1 MGLGNRLYWVLGLAL
16 ILGVSG
22 CSNDADPDEP
32 VVLGTPPETAYLG
45 VEYAYN
51 FGAYGGDDILDFTL
65 VNAPSW
71 LSFEDTT
78 NKARSGVILRGV
90 PGITGGRNGEDD
102 LGSYNNI
109 SVNVTDGSRLGGNVF
124 DITVEHNPLAVEDA
138 TFTEGESK
146 LPPAAVDVLE
156 RAGES
161 DFDPAEDSVCLPPDV
176 ETQGTISA
184 SVPQY
189 DNSGN
194 LVTQSQT
201 YETWPVLVPITLGHP
216 SVEPV
221 TVAFRLSSAY
231 RDPCKDAAG
240 DEVTGD
246 ACTYAQANQEIARL
260 DWDFVASSGSLET
273 PEYLTYNADDS
284 GVGTVTFEPGKTTCF
299 IRLEVIDDQLPELSE
314 AFRLDLVEV
323 RDGLASFNAAES
335 DSTAALVI
343 EDDEPFVTFEP
354 ESLVVSE
361 GSSRTITARLN
372 KVNDT
377 GAPLKVKVIHDEQA
391 SSADEADFSLA
402 FGGQSGDSV
411 KTVSVVI
418 PAGEREATFMV
429 NALDNDYVEPLD
441 PATAPPGENIADQV
455 DDTLILKSDVSA
467 QFGRSDYAGSATA
480 STEVTI
486 NEWVQATAFS
496 AGSGFSPT
504 ALAIGDYGELYIAGN
519 QDGIEVDGVR
529 IDDQVAVYYLD
540 RLGRFNAD
548 PDINSPDRTP
558 IYVNPG
564 DVNVT
569 VSGPRLAYNG
579 QTTQGEDE
587 ALLIRTLALGY
598 TVESGELYANA
609 ASGGTDIGISLVQNL
624 DDGKGFEPVWVA
636 QLGSAGND
644 RLVDIALSTSAGI
657 LFGANT
663 DDDWALSEEPYR
675 GAGDFVLGQVD
686 SAAVQ
691 GNDSRR
697 HDFKWAKLFGTSGE
711 DTLKAMPVAP
721 NGTLYPTGQT
731 LGTFDT
737 GLPQHGASD
746 LFFIDTSINS
756 VLGETFQLGTSA
768 PDTVADAAFIGNNVW
783 AGGSS
788 TVPYKVLD
796 DGTLDPAVA
805 PGGNSRA
812 YVMVVSDNEGA
823 ISAITLS
830 GAAGTSDHNITSIA
844 GLNDYAVIGGSTE
857 TGPFVA
863 GVQSVYP
870 AAILA
875 SVSLKEGE
883 AVVPGD
889 DEADEEDEEDPARQ
903 MQENWRYQL
912 PTSTAATRV
921 IDVAVTGNGK
931 IFALIE
937 EGEDSG
943 YSVILLDETGV
954 RLDQ

>member
-146 LPPAAVDVLE
+146 LPPAAADVLE

-201 YETWPVLVPITLGHP
+201 YKTWPVLVPITLGHP

-231 RDPCKDAAG
+231 RDPCKNAAG

-354 ESLVVSE
+354 ETLVVSE

-377 GAPLKVKVIHDEQA
+377 GAPLKVKVIHDPLA
-391 SSADEADFSLA
+391 SSADDADFSLA
-402 FGGQSGDSV
+402 FAGQPDDSV
-411 KTVSVVI
+411 KSVTVEI
-418 PAGEREATFMV
+418 PAGQREATFTV
-429 NALDNDYVEPLD
+429 KALNNAYVAPAD
-441 PATAPPGENIADQV
+441 PKTAVPGENLADHV
-455 DDTLILKSDVSA
+455 DDTLILKSDVTA
-467 QFGRSDYAGSATA
+467 QFGRSNYAGSATA

-486 NEWVQATAFS
+486 NEWVQTTTFN

-504 ALAIGDYGELYIAGN
+504 ALAVGDYGELYVAGN
-519 QDGIEVDGVR
+519 QDGIEVDGVL
-529 IDDQVAVYYLD
+529 IDEQVAIYYLD

-548 PDINSPDRTP
+548 SDVPPDRTP

-564 DVNVT
+564 DVNAR
-569 VSGPRLAYNG
+569 VSGPRLAYSS
-579 QTTQGEDE
+579 QTTQGENE
-587 ALLIRTLALGY
+587 ALLVRSLTLGY
-598 TVESGELYANA
+598 TVDSGELYPNA
-609 ASGGTDIGISLVQNL
+609 GKGGRDVGISLVRNQ
-624 DDGKGFEPVWVA
+624 GKGNGFEPLWEA
-636 QLGSAGND
+636 QLGSTSD
-644 RLVDIALSTSAGI
+644 DILVDIAFNASVGI
-657 LFGANT
+657 LFSAQTEAAWG
-663 DDDWALSEEPYR
+663 LSEEPYR
-675 GAGDFVLGQVD
+675 GGTDFVLGQVD
-686 SAAVQ
+686 SVAVQ
-691 GNDSRR
+691 GNNTQR
-697 HDFKWAKLFGTSGE
+697 HDFKWAKLFGTSAD
-711 DTLKAMPVAP
+711 DTLKATPVSP

-731 LGTFDT
+731 LGAFDT
-737 GLPQHGASD
+737 GSPQHGATD
-746 LFFIDTSINS
+746 LFFIDTSVNNI
-756 VLGETFQLGTSA
+756 LGETYQLGTSA

-788 TVPYKVLD
+788 TVPYKVLA
-796 DGTLDPAVA
+796 DGTLDPAITPV
-805 PGGNSRA
+805 GNSRA
-812 YVMVVSDNEGA
+812 YVMVVSGNEGA
-823 ISAITLS
+823 ISAISLS

-863 GVQSVYP
+863 DVQSVYP

-875 SVSLKEGE
+875 SVSLKEQE
-883 AVVPGD
+883 PVVPGD
-889 DEADEEDEEDPARQ
+889 EEEDEEEEDRVRQ

-912 PTSTAATRV
+912 PTSTAVTRV

-937 EGEDSG
+937 EGDDSG

-954 RLDQ
+954 RLDR